1 MLDIAFSLFVHVI
14 GLTSWRYYMAVLEP
28 RMSLSY
34 TLYAVVQTHLK
45 DEAST
50 DVVGPIPPLTV

>member
-1 MLDIAFSLFVHVI
+1 
-14 GLTSWRYYMAVLEP
+14 MAVLEA
-28 RMSLSY
+28 RVSLSY
-34 TLYAVVQTHLK
+34 TLYAAVQTHLK